1 MVRSGNPRF
10 RHWTYSRTMPFKIGN
25 QNLFCIFLS
34 LTLLGRWLRRLC
46 GSLSGGELS
55 PGGEWGWRGSSRWEI
70 VEETRKIKYI
80 LLLLSLL
87 SLLSFLTILRK
98 GRWEN
103 VKKTWKNEIYLV
115 VVVIVDYCWKFYGG
129 AAAGGR
135 LLRKLGKIRY
145 IWDFVVLD
153 YFCCNFRKLS
163 FRRTFFV
170 NVRFEPLFTIFR
182 FNI

>member
-1 MVRSGNPRF
+1 M
-10 RHWTYSRTMPFKIGN
+10 
-25 QNLFCIFLS
+25 
-34 LTLLGRWLRRLC
+34 
-46 GSLSGGELS
+46 
-55 PGGEWGWRGSSRWEI
+55 
-70 VEETRKIKYI
+70 KYI
-80 LLLLSLL
+80 LLLL
-87 SLLSFLTILRK
+87 SLLSFLTILRR

-115 VVVIVDYCWKFYGG
+115 VVVIVDYFWKFYGG

-163 FRRTFFV
+163 FRRTFFCKCSFWTLV
-170 NVRFEPLFTIFR
+170 YNFSFQHLMYLIGGRLFKKLDEIVDFFGNRGWSIF
-182 FNI
+182 FTKKQQKISYFDYFQGNLWFL